1 MSVETIIGILSMV
14 FIVVVCLIFVY
25 KMFKVSNEVI
35 WDERK
40 TLCDDPNCPLNKKE
54 KEENGSV

>member
-1 MSVETIIGILSMV
+1 MV